1 MILSPTQFL
10 GKVTDTVKIPISRF
24 ALEHQRSNK
33 QVKESLPS
41 HLQEKMSESVGHSIG
56 IEVKES
62 MSLKPKSNN
71 VVVSGMV
78 LHLRIAI
85 KDDDYCI
92 LLGDTVIVKDNVD
105 ERTGNY
111 GRSVTK
117 FKYDW
122 SNVAYDMNEGGSSS
136 EEDDEEDIPK
146 NMSKEDAEALREAK
160 KITGGRTCSV
170 RAVM

>member
-1 MILSPTQFL
+1 M
-10 GKVTDTVKIPISRF
+10 
-24 ALEHQRSNK
+24 
-33 QVKESLPS
+33 
-41 HLQEKMSESVGHSIG
+41 GHSIG

-85 KDDDYCI
+85 KDDDVCI

-136 EEDDEEDIPK
+136 EEDEEEEDIPK

-160 KITGGRTCSV
+160 KITGGRTWCSSV
-170 RAVM
+170 I

>member
-1 MILSPTQFL
+1 MLKPGVKFSELF
-10 GKVTDTVKIPISRF
+10 DTVHS
-24 ALEHQRSNK
+24 
-33 QVKESLPS
+33 SLPD
-41 HLQEKMSESVGHSIG
+41 HLKSKMSESVGHSIG

-71 VVVSGMV
+71 MVVSGMV

-136 EEDDEEDIPK
+136 EEDDEEEDIPK
-146 NMSKEDAEALREAK
+146 NMSKEDADALREAK
-160 KITGGRTCSV
+160 KITGGRTWCSSV
-170 RAVM
+170 T